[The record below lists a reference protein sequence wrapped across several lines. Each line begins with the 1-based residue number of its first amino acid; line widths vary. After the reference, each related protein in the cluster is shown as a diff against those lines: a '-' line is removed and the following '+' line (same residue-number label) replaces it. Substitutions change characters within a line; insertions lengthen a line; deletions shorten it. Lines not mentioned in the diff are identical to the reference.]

1 MKRSASVVTIA
12 VLVAGGLG
20 VARAEEP
27 APIPDSCPVT
37 LPTEPRYDPDL
48 PYRLEPNA
56 NSFWYGSDA
65 LFVPIR
71 ADGRWHTDS
80 KNDFLLLWFRK
91 QPDWQADFP
100 RPLRLTAH
108 RIDADRPP
116 ALISLVQSES
126 PGEHAAALPTLIKL
140 QERGCWQISA
150 NYKADNLSFVVW
162 VD

>member
-12 VLVAGGLG
+12 VLVAGGLCD
-20 VARAEEP
+20 ARADEL

-48 PYRLEPNA
+48 PYKLEPNA

-71 ADGRWHTDS
+71 ADGRWHADS
-80 KNDFLLLWFRK
+80 KNDVLLLWFRK
-91 QPDWQADFP
+91 QPDWQTDFP
-100 RPLRLTAH
+100 RPLKLTAH
-108 RIDADRPP
+108 PIAADGPS
-116 ALISLVQSES
+116 ALISLVQSDS
-126 PGEHAAALPTLIKL
+126 ADEHAPALPTLIKL

-150 NYKADNLSFVVW
+150 NYKADYLSFVVW

>member
-1 MKRSASVVTIA
+1 MVDSGHAVFDPSSRDARLMLCTRSGAFNRASHRAMLDAGRAPMKRSASVVTIA

-80 KNDFLLLWFRK
+80 
-91 QPDWQADFP
+91 
-100 RPLRLTAH
+100 
-108 RIDADRPP
+108 
-116 ALISLVQSES
+116 
-126 PGEHAAALPTLIKL
+126 
-140 QERGCWQISA
+140 
-150 NYKADNLSFVVW
+150 
-162 VD
+162 